1 MRPVSATMLSYLQNP
16 GSFRAEFLIVL
27 NARDRT
33 TGANYVTG
41 FWTGDTNEAFV
52 VGGSSIIFYGAG
64 ALIEPPEIV
73 YESGLDVNAVDVK
86 FSPLSEGFAAAV
98 RLYDVRQQR
107 VYMYRAFFDN
117 STEGLIE
124 EPHRVFKG
132 RVDTVSIP
140 DGEEGSASEATLT
153 VVNSSRDLTR
163 SSAAKHSDSTFR
175 KRSGDRLLRYSD
187 TARAVTVEWGTPT

>member
-16 GSFRAEFLIVL
+16 GSFRAEFLIVV

-73 YESGLDVNAVDVK
+73 YSAGLDVLAVDVK
-86 FSPLSEGFAAAV
+86 FSPLSEGFASAV

-107 VYMYRAFFDN
+107 ADMYRAFFDN
-117 STEGLIE
+117 STEALIE
-124 EPHRVFKG
+124 EPHRIFKG

-140 DGEEGSASEATLT
+140 DGEEGSASDATMT
-153 VVNSSRDLTR
+153 VVSSSRDLTR
-163 SSAAKHSDSTFR
+163 TFAAKHSDSTFR
-175 KRSGDRLLRYSD
+175 KRSGDRFLRYSD
-187 TARAVTVEWGTPT
+187 TAGSVQIEWGTT